1 MKRLRPIN
9 TTKKNNGL
17 ISLYIKE
24 ILSFNKAHNIVGRS
38 SEDQI
43 INEDIEDCET
53 ILDHIPKNQS
63 ILDIGSGAGLP
74 GLVIAIYQPWN
85 TVTLS
90 EKNQKKAYFIK
101 KTIRS
106 LGLKNAYLL
115 NEAIHPG
122 RNKDKKFDV
131 ITARALAKTHKIVE
145 ISEHHL
151 KESGKYLLMKGLAE
165 KINEELVELDN
176 EKYSYTIHKK
186 ELKNFNRNILEINRK

>member
-106 LGLKNAYLL
+106 LA
-115 NEAIHPG
+115 
-122 RNKDKKFDV
+122 
-131 ITARALAKTHKIVE
+131 
-145 ISEHHL
+145 
-151 KESGKYLLMKGLAE
+151 
-165 KINEELVELDN
+165 
-176 EKYSYTIHKK
+176 
-186 ELKNFNRNILEINRK
+186 